1 VADRP
6 VPSKITDLAPKVID
20 RAAAIGDTQSTFA
33 PGRSETSVVTLRADS
48 VAVSVPSEE
57 AARLPDCSS
66 ASASDGVVPFD
77 VGDTLHEMRL
87 RMKEFL
93 ADTDFQAGENGYK
106 FQPRPGENLRI
117 SFSQIDSLFCECD
130 PERLLDGA

>member
-1 VADRP
+1 MKWQIRLRDVGRRVADRP

-33 PGRSETSVVTLRADS
+33 PGRSETSVVTLRAGS

-57 AARLPDCSS
+57 TARLPDCSS

-93 ADTDFQAGENGYK
+93 ADTDFQAGENGRA
-106 FQPRPGENLRI
+106 QLAVHQWLVTL
-117 SFSQIDSLFCECD
+117 SA
-130 PERLLDGA
+130 LLAPD